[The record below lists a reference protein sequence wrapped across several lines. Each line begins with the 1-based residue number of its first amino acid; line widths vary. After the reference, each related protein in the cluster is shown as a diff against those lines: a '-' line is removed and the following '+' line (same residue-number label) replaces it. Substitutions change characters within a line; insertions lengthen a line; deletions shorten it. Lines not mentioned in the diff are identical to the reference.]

1 MVVALE
7 IILCT
12 FVGISAM
19 LCKDIQIRSFMIHL
33 NVLKPCLR
41 L

>member
-19 LCKDIQIRSFMIHL
+19 LCKDIQMF
-33 NVLKPCLR
+33 VLL
-41 L
+41 